1 MDLWGHPRLDKS
13 LVLNSLNLSL
23 LFWNFMDSMKMI
35 RNPNIEMDFDDN
47 IGVIW
52 LPRWLSGKESACNS
66 GDLGSIAGSE
76 SSPGEAN
83 GSPL

>member
-1 MDLWGHPRLDKS
+1 
-13 LVLNSLNLSL
+13 
-23 LFWNFMDSMKMI
+23 MDSMKMI

-66 GDLGSIAGSE
+66 GDVGSIAGSE